1 MKWLKY
7 YREKA
12 GLSMNKLSELAG
24 VQLNTVWRWENERA
38 SPSVEMAKVLS
49 KIFGITESE
58 LINGPNSQTW
68 ELKMIVNK
76 TGRTEGGILDMTGAE
91 ASATLEIGDIS
102 MGITLSAPYVLWE
115 NNEEFEKL
123 VEQLRRK
130 RKTGLRTRYED
141 WD

>member
-1 MKWLKY
+1 
-7 YREKA
+7 
-12 GLSMNKLSELAG
+12 MNKLSELAG